1 MSVSAFS
8 KDVSLNLNL
17 RTANRTDFTTT
28 VIAENVI
35 LLGSADTA
43 TVPTSSEMPPQVMCQ
58 EGSAGN
64 LRSGKVRCPII
75 YEKSGSSATS
85 DEVPGHLRT
94 IGSKIRREEKD
105 RKAEREVGDVVGIKE
120 PLNSPKINRL
130 RKKDITEIGGL
141 GIVSNTSTVI
151 SASSLRSS
159 SSTSSVPTM
168 GFFSEHFM
176 YWAVVM
182 AAVMIAF
189 FVRRLIRSIMVGG
202 VEQKLAV
209 AVTKEMRYKNYEI
222 VSPDTNNAENS
233 TTTRRRTRSISEK
246 KKNPSSSTN
255 TFLLFSP
262 VKSPGDE

>member
-8 KDVSLNLNL
+8 KDATLNVNL

-28 VIAENVI
+28 VGTEDVI
-35 LLGSADTA
+35 LLSSADVA
-43 TVPTSSEMPPQVMCQ
+43 TVPARSEMLPQTVCH

-64 LRSGKVRCPII
+64 LRSGKVRCPIT
-75 YEKSGSSATS
+75 YEKSDSSAGS

-94 IGSKIRREEKD
+94 IGSKVRRVEKVT
-105 RKAEREVGDVVGIKE
+105 KAGSEGGDVTETKRPVNG
-120 PLNSPKINRL
+120 PKTNRL
-130 RKKDITEIGGL
+130 RKKAITEIGGL
-141 GIVSNTSTVI
+141 GTVSNTSLPI

-159 SSTSSVPTM
+159 SSTSSLPTSD
-168 GFFSEHFM
+168 FFSENFV
-176 YWAVVM
+176 YWAVIM
-182 AAVMIAF
+182 AAVTIAF
-189 FVRRLIRSIMVGG
+189 FVRRLIRSIMTGG
-202 VEQKLAV
+202 VEQKLEV

-222 VSPDTNNAENS
+222 VSPDTNTAENS

-246 KKNPSSSTN
+246 KKPSSSTN